1 MLQEKLKN
9 HEIILASGS
18 PRRHKFFQELEIPVT
33 IDVRPVEEVF
43 PEHLKE
49 EEITDYLAQLKAEG
63 FKEDIKSNQVVITS
77 DTIVYNAGTALG
89 KPSNFEEAIKMI
101 SSLSGKDH
109 EVITSVCF
117 TTAKAQRTLNHRTK
131 VYFRALSKEEIKY
144 YVTKYKP
151 YDKAGAYAI
160 QEWIGLIGIEKI
172 EGSYFNV
179 VGLPTHL
186 VYDTLQDILKS
197 ENP

>member
-1 MLQEKLKN
+1 MLKDFLN
-9 HEIILASGS
+9 NYEIILASGS
-18 PRRHKFFQELEIPVT
+18 PRRQKFFKELEIPVQV
-33 IDVRPVEEVF
+33 DVRPVEEVY
-43 PEHLKE
+43 PQELKE
-49 EEITDYLAQLKAEG
+49 EEITEYLSKLKAEV
-63 FKEDIKSNQVVITS
+63 FNDLKTNQVLITS
-77 DTIVYNAGTALG
+77 DTIVYSENEALG
-89 KPSNFEEAIKMI
+89 KPADREEAIRMI

-117 TTAKAQRTLNHRTK
+117 TTSKRQKVLSHKTR
-131 VYFRALSKEEIKY
+131 VYFSELSIDEIEY
-144 YVTKYKP
+144 YVDNYKP

-186 VYDTLQDILKS
+186 VYKTLKTML
-197 ENP
+197 NN

>member
-1 MLQEKLKN
+1 MLKDLLKD

-18 PRRHKFFQELEIPVT
+18 PRRQKFFKELEIPVT
-33 IDVRPVEEVF
+33 TDVRPVDEVY

-49 EEITDYLAQLKAEG
+49 EEITDYLAALKAEA
-63 FKEDIKSNQVVITS
+63 FTDLKSNQVLITS
-77 DTIVYNAGTALG
+77 DTIVYNDSVAMG
-89 KPSNFEEAIKMI
+89 KPKDHNEAVNMIKA
-101 SSLSGKDH
+101 LSGKDH

-117 TTAKAQRTLNHRTK
+117 TTRDSQKMLNHTTR
-131 VYFRALSKEEIKY
+131 VFFSDLSNEEIEY
-144 YVTKYKP
+144 YVSNYKP
-151 YDKAGAYAI
+151 FDKAGGYAI

-186 VYDTLQDILKS
+186 VYKTLKDLL
-197 ENP
+197 NT

>member
-1 MLQEKLKN
+1 MLKDLLKD

-18 PRRHKFFQELEIPVT
+18 PRRQKFFQELEIPVT
-33 IDVRPVEEVF
+33 IDVRPVDEFF

-49 EEITDYLAQLKAEG
+49 EEITDYLSALKAEA
-63 FKEDIKSNQVVITS
+63 FKDLKDNQVLITS
-77 DTIVYNAGTALG
+77 DTIVYNDGEALG
-89 KPSNFEEAIKMI
+89 KPKDRDEAVSMIKA
-101 SSLSGKDH
+101 LSGKDH

-117 TTAKAQRTLNHRTK
+117 TTANSQKILNHTTR
-131 VYFRALSKEEIKY
+131 VYFSDLSDEEIEY
-144 YVTKYKP
+144 YVSNYKP
-151 YDKAGAYAI
+151 FDKAGGYAI

-186 VYDTLQDILKS
+186 VYKTIKGLLKA
-197 ENP
+197 

>member
-1 MLQEKLKN
+1 MLKDLLK
-9 HEIILASGS
+9 EYQIILASGS
-18 PRRHKFFQELEIPVT
+18 PRRQKFFKELEIPVSV
-33 IDVRPVEEVF
+33 DVRPIEEVY
-43 PEHLKE
+43 PKELKE
-49 EEITDYLAQLKAEG
+49 EEITEYLSKLKADA
-63 FKEDIKSNQVVITS
+63 FDDLKQNQILITS
-77 DTIVYNAGTALG
+77 DTIVYNDGEALG
-89 KPSNFEEAIKMI
+89 KPAERQDAIRMI

-117 TTAKAQRTLNHRTK
+117 TTYNGQK
-131 VYFRALSKEEIKY
+131 VLSHKTRVFFSELSKDEIEY
-144 YVTKYKP
+144 YVDNYKP

-186 VYDTLQDILKS
+186 VYKTLKTML
-197 ENP
+197 NN

>member
-1 MLQEKLKN
+1 MLKDLLKDYQ
-9 HEIILASGS
+9 IILASGS
-18 PRRHKFFQELEIPVT
+18 PRRQKFFKELEIPVSV
-33 IDVRPVEEVF
+33 DVRPIEEVY
-43 PEHLKE
+43 PKELKE
-49 EEITDYLAQLKAEG
+49 EEITEYLSKLKADA
-63 FKEDIKSNQVVITS
+63 FDDLKQNQILITS
-77 DTIVYNAGTALG
+77 DTIVYNDGEALG
-89 KPSNFEEAIKMI
+89 KPAERQDAIRMI

-117 TTAKAQRTLNHRTK
+117 TTYNGQK
-131 VYFRALSKEEIKY
+131 VLSHKTRVFFSELSKDEIEY
-144 YVTKYKP
+144 YVDNYKP

-186 VYDTLQDILKS
+186 VFKTLKTML
-197 ENP
+197 NN

>member
-1 MLQEKLKN
+1 MLKDLLKDYQ
-9 HEIILASGS
+9 IILASGS
-18 PRRHKFFQELEIPVT
+18 PRRQKFFKELEIPVSV
-33 IDVRPVEEVF
+33 DVRPIEEVY
-43 PEHLKE
+43 PKELKE
-49 EEITDYLAQLKAEG
+49 EEITEYLSKLKADE
-63 FKEDIKSNQVVITS
+63 FDDLKQNQILITS
-77 DTIVYNAGTALG
+77 DTIVYNDGEALG
-89 KPSNFEEAIKMI
+89 KPAERQDAIRMI

-117 TTAKAQRTLNHRTK
+117 TTYNGQK
-131 VYFRALSKEEIKY
+131 VLSHKTRVFFSELSKDEIEY
-144 YVTKYKP
+144 YVDNYKP

-186 VYDTLQDILKS
+186 VYKTLKTML
-197 ENP
+197 NN